1 MKTALIAFFGT
12 LVPFMVIDGTF
23 IATAGAAFY
32 RNHISH
38 LMAPA
43 PNFVPAIFFYLIYV
57 TGIVFFVVLPALKGG
72 QGIGATFLAG
82 ALLGLFAYGTYDLTN
97 QSVLKDW
104 PLVLTLTDMAWG
116 AFVTGTSGVIA
127 LSILRAWN

>member
-12 LVPFMVIDGTF
+12 FVPFMLIDGTF

-43 PNFVPAIFFYLIYV
+43 PNFTPAIFFYLIYV
-57 TGIVFFVVLPALKGG
+57 IGIVLFVVLPAFKGG
-72 QGIGATFLAG
+72 QSVGMTFLMG

-97 QSVLKDW
+97 QSILKDW
-104 PLVLTLTDMAWG
+104 PLVITLTDMAWG
-116 AFVTGTSGVIA
+116 AFVTGTSSIVA